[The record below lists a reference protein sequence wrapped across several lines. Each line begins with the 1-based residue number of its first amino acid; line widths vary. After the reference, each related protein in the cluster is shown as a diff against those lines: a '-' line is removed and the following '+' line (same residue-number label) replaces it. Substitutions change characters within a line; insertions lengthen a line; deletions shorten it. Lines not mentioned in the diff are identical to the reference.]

1 MEIISPTISISSN
14 YGFDHNWTLEAYG
27 RQFYLGQDV
36 KFCSRVLGQ
45 DTRHIVSKIGSN
57 DLSKAST
64 KHKLAMYIMKEL
76 GLNKKTI
83 SQLEPWALCAE

>member
-1 MEIISPTISISSN
+1 MEIISPTIRIGSN
-14 YGFDHNWTLEAYG
+14 YGFDHNWTLIAYG

-45 DTRHIVSKIGSN
+45 DTSHIVARIGSN
-57 DLSKAST
+57 DLSKPST

-76 GLNKKTI
+76 GLNQENI